1 MRITIELTEAEAR
14 FATVLPQAAAAG
26 AGMAGGHG
34 ATPAAQL
41 TGEAIDGGA
50 APGGLLL
57 ALGGAGAGV
66 STTRGGGASAGSPE
80 GLDAG
85 RAPAWLTEMIRD
97 LGRPH
102 RG

>member
-1 MRITIELTEAEAR
+1 MRITIELTEAEAGS
-14 FATVLPQAAAAG
+14 ATVLPQAAVAGAAAG
-26 AGMAGGHG
+26 GGGPGAAAGGDV
-34 ATPAAQL
+34 
-41 TGEAIDGGA
+41 DGGP

-57 ALGGAGAGV
+57 ALGGTMAGAAP
-66 STTRGGGASAGSPE
+66 GGSGPDGSPE